1 MGGCRSAQWKE
12 IMRIRTA
19 VFSIAGAVAALA
31 MGSPAVATTVPYLG
45 TVDVI
50 AVDALNGNTIT
61 LLNNVSILNGAQF
74 CNVDVNVVAAVL
86 SNDKN
91 AKCDSKTNNH
101 QKAYI
106 KKHS

>member
-1 MGGCRSAQWKE
+1 MK
-12 IMRIRTA
+12 IRQA
-19 VFSIAGAVAALA
+19 LFSIAGAVAALA
-31 MGSPAVATTVPYLG
+31 MGSPAMATSVPYLG
-45 TVDVI
+45 SVDVI
-50 AVDALNGNTIT
+50 AIDASGNTIV

-86 SNDKN
+86 GDDKN
-91 AKCDSKTNNH
+91 AKCTSKTNNH